1 MLASIPQE
9 YFNTWRA
16 AYAYAKGSL
25 YKVSANRG
33 SVIKNIPIYVKCAES
48 DQQGVL
54 AEITVT
60 GGMGYVPLTFTN
72 VPHYSGIR
80 LETKRAAAGWRW
92 TSPLRE
98 TITGRHGTIR

>member
-1 MLASIPQE
+1 M
-9 YFNTWRA
+9 
-16 AYAYAKGSL
+16 
-25 YKVSANRG
+25 
-33 SVIKNIPIYVKCAES
+33 IKNTPIYVKCAES

-80 LETKRAAAGWRW
+80 LETKKGGSWVAVDQSVTGNDYWQAWYDSLSG
-92 TSPLRE
+92 TYELTFNVEHTGKDCRE
-98 TITGRHGTIR
+98 DYRLIRR